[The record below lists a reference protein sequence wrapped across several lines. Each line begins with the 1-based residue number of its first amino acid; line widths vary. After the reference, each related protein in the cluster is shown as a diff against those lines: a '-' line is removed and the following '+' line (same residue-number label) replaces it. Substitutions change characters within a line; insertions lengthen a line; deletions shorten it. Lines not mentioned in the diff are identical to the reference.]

1 MNKKIVLILIV
12 IILVTISS
20 FFFIF
25 SNDDNIEIN
34 EIESTELF
42 DVDHFL
48 KLQLINHNFKI
59 SNPGTIYDRYLIESD
74 YDVYEQNI
82 MLDDPIIKFQ
92 FQTKMLN

>member
-48 KLQLINHNFKI
+48 KSAIN
-59 SNPGTIYDRYLIESD
+59 
-74 YDVYEQNI
+74 
-82 MLDDPIIKFQ
+82 
-92 FQTKMLN
+92 